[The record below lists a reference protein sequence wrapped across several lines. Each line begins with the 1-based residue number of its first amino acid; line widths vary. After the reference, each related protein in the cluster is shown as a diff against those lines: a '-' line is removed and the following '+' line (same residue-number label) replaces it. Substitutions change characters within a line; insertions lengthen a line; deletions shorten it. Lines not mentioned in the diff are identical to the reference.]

1 MELRYTFDAERFYL
15 GTLCRHGHRWPGTDQ
30 SLRRAGTPVNSCIG
44 CTGRKQSSWLIS
56 FIDAE
61 AMGLPAGWHFGKLC
75 KAGHRWEGQEMCLK
89 NRNGKCVECERIRSK
104 SDIAKTRVAKWKAE
118 NKEDQQRKARERM
131 AALRQDLEWRE
142 IERARVRQNNLRRR
156 STVGRVSSLKGVQ
169 GLMMPPGRALTG
181 PEAGAVRQLVA
192 ESHPVDWAVLE
203 PLVAATLQLREALKG
218 AGKSPTVAQLVE
230 AQQRDHWRGN
240 PADYAAFDR
249 VRSRERHMWRYL
261 TEPDYRLY
269 HRQKTKRRKAQMRD
283 SVAIQVQG
291 REIRARFA
299 EFDHRC
305 AYCGA
310 DGDLHI
316 EHVVPISRGG
326 GHAIG
331 NIVPAC
337 ESCNYSKRDHDPE
350 AWYKAQPFYSEVRW
364 RKICRVL
371 GWQRSSVGQLA
382 LL

>member
-1 MELRYTFDAERFYL
+1 
-15 GTLCRHGHRWPGTDQ
+15 
-30 SLRRAGTPVNSCIG
+30 
-44 CTGRKQSSWLIS
+44 
-56 FIDAE
+56 
-61 AMGLPAGWHFGKLC
+61 MGLPAGWKFGKLC
-75 KAGHRWEGQEMCLK
+75 RSGHQWKGHEMSLK
-89 NRNGKCVECERIRSK
+89 NRNGKCVECVRIRSK
-104 SDIAKTRVAKWKAE
+104 SDAAKARVAKWKAE
-118 NKEDQQRKARERM
+118 NKEDQRLKARERM
-131 AALRQDLEWRE
+131 AALREDPSYRKLMA
-142 IERARVRQNNLRRR
+142 ERTKACRVRRW
-156 STVGRVSSLKGVQ
+156 STVGRESRLKGVQ
-169 GLMMPPGRALTG
+169 GLMMPPGKALTK
-181 PEAGAVRQLVA
+181 PEAGVVRQLVA
-192 ESHPVDWAVLE
+192 GGHPVDWAVLE
-203 PLVAATLQLREALKG
+203 PLVTATLQMEEALKG

-230 AQQRDHWRGN
+230 AQQRDHWRDN

-269 HRQKTKRRKAQMRD
+269 HRQKSKRRKAQMRD

-310 DGDLHI
+310 GGDLHI